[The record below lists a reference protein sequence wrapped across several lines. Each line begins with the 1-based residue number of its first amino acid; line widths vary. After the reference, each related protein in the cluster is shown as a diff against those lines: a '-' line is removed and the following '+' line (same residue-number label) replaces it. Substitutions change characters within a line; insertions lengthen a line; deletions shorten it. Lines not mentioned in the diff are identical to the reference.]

1 MGMTA
6 EEIAEIV
13 EQLQSRC
20 QDMLDDLAIME
31 IEVTQIAKE
40 MYGE

>member
-1 MGMTA
+1 MTA

-20 QDMLDDLAIME
+20 QSMLDDLAVME
-31 IEVTQIAKE
+31 AEVEQIAKQ